1 VVGTLLIVLAVVAVL
16 YAAAVVALVIAGRRT
31 DAAALARF
39 MPDCVVLLRRLL
51 ADPRVPTHNRVA
63 LGAVLVYVILPFDLI
78 PDFIPVAGQLDDALI
93 LALVLGHL
101 LRSAGPQVVRES
113 WPGPARTLQVVLRVA
128 QAAAR

>member
-1 VVGTLLIVLAVVAVL
+1 MVGTLLIVLAVVAVL

>member
-1 VVGTLLIVLAVVAVL
+1 MVGTLLIVLAVVAVL

-101 LRSAGPQVVRES
+101 LRSASPQVVQES
-113 WPGPARTLQVVLRVA
+113 WPGPAQTLQVVLRVA